1 MTIGDINKWISGE
14 TDVFFDT
21 HQMPPSVTADSNP
34 GAGGGSTARPSIPK
48 FAHPAITAV
57 VGALASVALVTLVI
71 WMRQP
76 VETFP
81 VAEAKLTPSDGG
93 ATSTRASAVEDAIW
107 STPVKPPTEIIP
119 TLTTPPLN
127 QPTTMLSDAQVAAF
141 LSEVSIWYDRR
152 KAAPPPERKTSPP
165 RWASRRH

>member
-57 VGALASVALVTLVI
+57 VGALASVALV
-71 WMRQP
+71 
-76 VETFP
+76 
-81 VAEAKLTPSDGG
+81 
-93 ATSTRASAVEDAIW
+93 
-107 STPVKPPTEIIP
+107 
-119 TLTTPPLN
+119 
-127 QPTTMLSDAQVAAF
+127 
-141 LSEVSIWYDRR
+141 
-152 KAAPPPERKTSPP
+152 
-165 RWASRRH
+165 SR